1 MAGARPGDSDAVIT
15 LVIVAAVAIGAIVG
29 VRALF
34 TVAKHTLAYTY
45 CDIGSYEIDTSQA
58 SVAAQMVGEVSRY
71 SPALPE
77 RAAVLVLAGALQ
89 ESKLANLP
97 GGDRDSVGVLQQRPS
112 QGWGNPPGNAASLQN
127 VTEATREF
135 LDRLVKIDGWQTM
148 DLSDAVQAVQIS
160 ADGSLYG
167 QYEGEGQALADA
179 LQGHV
184 AAGITC
190 TIKNP
195 TQVATTTEVVTQVK
209 AQLPVN
215 PPTAI
220 GDAITVPGARWQT
233 AAWFVANADRYGLD
247 SVGYDG
253 KTWTRAHQ
261 WRTSTA
267 PTTAV
272 TATMATTV

>member
-1 MAGARPGDSDAVIT
+1 MATRRTRAAIT
-15 LVIVAAVAIGAIVG
+15 LVLIAAVAGGVVFG

-34 TVAKHTLAYTY
+34 TVAKHSLAYTY
-45 CDIGSYEIDTSQA
+45 CDIGTYELDTSQA
-58 SVAAQMVGEVSRY
+58 SVAAQMVGEVTRY
-71 SPALPE
+71 TPALPE

-112 QGWGNPPGNAASLQN
+112 QGWGNPPGDAASLQN
-127 VTEATREF
+127 VTEATKEF
-135 LDRLVKIDGWQTM
+135 LDKLRKIDGWETM
-148 DLSDAVQAVQIS
+148 AVANAVQAVQIS

-167 QYEGEGQALADA
+167 QYEDEAQSLADA

-190 TIKNP
+190 TINKP
-195 TQVATTTEVVTQVK
+195 TKVATTAEVVTALK
-209 AQLPVN
+209 AQVPVN
-215 PPTAI
+215 PPTAV

-233 AAWFVANADRYGLD
+233 AAWFVANADRYGVA
-247 SVGYDG
+247 SVAYDG

-267 PTTAV
+267 PTTGV
-272 TATMATTV
+272 TATMASVKKG